1 MYEHFKD
8 INDNVLQNS
17 CVLTYTA
24 TGALGWYGVAIQM
37 EDFISL
43 TNTTPLSSVP
53 IQFLLYVYS
62 DGLPCNVTTAPELV
76 PGETPP
82 DGSCIPVPTGGTYQA
97 GIVAYSG
104 GVGFRSVEQY
114 IIVQYC

>member
-1 MYEHFKD
+1 MYENFKD

-17 CVLTYTA
+17 CVLTYIA

-43 TNTTPLSSVP
+43 TSTTPLSSVP
-53 IQFLLYVYS
+53 IQFLLDVFS
-62 DGLPCNVTTAPELV
+62 DGRPCNVSIPELV

-82 DGSCIPVPTGGTYQA
+82 DGSCIPVSAGDTYQA
-97 GIVAYSG
+97 GIVASSG

-114 IIVQYC
+114 IIVTHC